1 MPKSSIQTETANV
14 TTQAEV
20 DALCADCR
28 KAGRFA
34 FDTEFV
40 MEDRF
45 EPEACL
51 LQLGAGNQVWII
63 DPLLG
68 LDLQQVWQLVGHR
81 DVEVIVH
88 AGQEDLALA
97 VQHTGQLPRNIF
109 DVQIAAGFV
118 GHDYPIS
125 LQKLIQSTLR
135 IRLHKSKTLTDWRK
149 RPLTL
154 AQLQYAAEDVI
165 YLHEVYRILRGKL
178 EKLGRMEWVREE
190 CSKFEQ
196 PTLYERTEEDKLMR
210 LKGTRSLSGPQLAIV
225 QALLKWREGLAER
238 FNRPARVLLKDHLLV
253 EIARHQIAQFS
264 EIRNLRGVNLKD
276 TDVRALAKVVAAAMQ
291 TPVSEQP
298 RPKPRERET
307 PQEEVLAALITSVV
321 RSYCL
326 ENRLS
331 YSLVATQR
339 SIRELIR
346 HRASSN
352 SNKSGSIQLLSG
364 WRGESVGIMVDEV
377 LSGLRS
383 VRVEPTAEGL
393 AVHVTP
399 TA

>member
-1 MPKSSIQTETANV
+1 V

-40 MEDRF
+40 MEDRYQ
-45 EPEACL
+45 PEACL
-51 LQLGAGNQVWII
+51 LQLGTRNHVWII
-63 DPLLG
+63 DPFLD
-68 LDLQQVWQLVGHR
+68 LDLQQVWSLVA
-81 DVEVIVH
+81 DPEVEVIVH

-97 VQHTGQLPRNIF
+97 VQHTGRVPQHVF

-118 GHDYPIS
+118 GNDYPIS

-165 YLHEVYRILRGKL
+165 YLHDVYRILRGKL
-178 EKLGRMEWVREE
+178 EKLDRIEWVRQE
-190 CSKFEQ
+190 CTKFEQ
-196 PTLYERTEEDKLMR
+196 LTLYERTETDKLSR
-210 LKGTRSLSGPQLAIV
+210 LKGTRSLNGLQLAIV
-225 QALLKWREGLAER
+225 RALLEWREGLGER

-253 EIARHQIAQFS
+253 EIARHQICASS
-264 EIRNLRGVNLKD
+264 EIRDLRGVNLKD
-276 TDVRALAKVVAAAMQ
+276 ADVRAMAKVVSDAML
-291 TPVSEQP
+291 TPESEH
-298 RPKPRERET
+298 PKPKPVERET
-307 PQEEVLAALITSVV
+307 PREEVLAALITSVV
-321 RSYCL
+321 RSYCM
-326 ENRLS
+326 ENRLA

-346 HRASSN
+346 HRASPAKRGPSA
-352 SNKSGSIQLLSG
+352 IQLLSG

-377 LSGLRS
+377 LSGLSS
-383 VRVEPTAEGL
+383 VHVEPTKDGL
-393 AVHVTP
+393 AVHVMP
-399 TA
+399 TS